1 VEVETVVADEIANV
15 GTAEVIVVVVV
26 TTETVVNVI
35 VVRPTVSIVVVKV
48 KVAEAVFMGM
58 LRHKHAL
65 EIASFSSSFKYS
77 GIVMPRP
84 TISAAG

>member
-1 VEVETVVADEIANV
+1 VVAGKIVIV

-26 TTETVVNVI
+26 TIETVVKVI
-35 VVRPTVSIVVVKV
+35 VVRPTALITVVEVKV
-48 KVAEAVFMGM
+48 VEAVFIGM

-65 EIASFSSSFKYS
+65 EIASFSSAFKYS
-77 GIVMPRP
+77 GIVMSCL